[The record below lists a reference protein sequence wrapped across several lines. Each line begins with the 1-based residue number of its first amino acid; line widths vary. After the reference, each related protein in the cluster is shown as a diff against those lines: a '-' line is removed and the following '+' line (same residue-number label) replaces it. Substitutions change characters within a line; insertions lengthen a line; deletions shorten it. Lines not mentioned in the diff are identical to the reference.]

1 MAFIPHGSDEL
12 DPFHHLKTTP
22 LEVADLLVAY
32 LEQLGVEYV
41 FGIPGGAIEPL
52 YNALA
57 RSERNGGPRAV
68 VARHENGAAFM
79 AHGYYMGKRR
89 LGVCC
94 STTGPGA
101 TNLLTG
107 VATAY
112 ENNIPMLVI
121 TAQTALSSFGR
132 GAFQESSDTGIN
144 TLGMFQ
150 HCTRYNTLVSHSN
163 QFEQKLYSAVMSAF
177 QTMSPSHLS
186 VPLDIFRGKIPIDRP
201 SFNLKD
207 ALEPRN
213 WVHED
218 SLDIFCKAL
227 VESGNTVF
235 VVGDNCSDAI
245 GTILDVAFLVNA
257 KVVTTP
263 HGKGLVS
270 PYHPLFRGVI
280 GFAGHQSALRLLSD
294 PRIDLIVAIGTSL
307 SKWASNNWD
316 NGVLMNEKLIHV
328 EECERFFMR
337 SPMARLHVHGRIDF
351 VFERL
356 LRHELLSERAANLPK
371 TIQDISA
378 AIELERDDAQQRS
391 KRFFWLDS
399 EEKYLDDSSPIKPQ
413 RLMKEL
419 AQLFPPQTCFMADVG
434 NSFSWSVHY
443 LHPYDRRIS
452 GRRKR
457 GYGVYHSCFEFAPM
471 GWAMGAAVGFA
482 MARPGIP
489 VICITGDGSML
500 MNGQEITVALQQKL
514 NVIFVVLNDGA
525 LGMVKHGQIMNNA
538 ERVGY
543 ELPKVDFCA
552 MAGAMGVEGHVINSP
567 ADLLALDI
575 KEICSSSAPVLLDV
589 RIDPHEPPPMMS
601 RVRGLS
607 TAKENS

>member
-1 MAFIPHGSDEL
+1 MAFKPYGSGEL
-12 DPFHHLKTTP
+12 EPFQHLKTKP
-22 LEVADLLVAY
+22 LEIADLLIGY

-57 RSERNGGPRAV
+57 RSERRGGPRSV

-107 VATAY
+107 VSTAY
-112 ENNIPMLVI
+112 ENSIPMLVI
-121 TAQTALSSFGR
+121 TAQTALSNFGR

-150 HCTRYNTLVSHSN
+150 YCTRYNTLVSHSN
-163 QFEQKLYSAVMSAF
+163 QFEQKLYSAVMTAF
-177 QTMSPSHLS
+177 QTMTPSHLS
-186 VPLDIFRGKIPIDRP
+186 VPLDIFRNTVPASGP

-207 ALEPRN
+207 VLEPGS
-213 WVHED
+213 WMQED
-218 SLDIFCKAL
+218 SLDPFCRAL
-227 VESGNTVF
+227 VDSKNIVF

-257 KVVTTP
+257 KIVTTP

-280 GFAGHQSALRLLSD
+280 GFGGHQSALQLLSD
-294 PRIDLIVAIGTSL
+294 PHVDLIVAIGTNL
-307 SKWASNNWD
+307 SEWASNNWD
-316 NGVLMNEKLIHV
+316 IGILMNEKLVHV
-328 EECERFFMR
+328 EECERFFTR
-337 SPMARLHVHGRIDF
+337 SPMARLHVHGKIDF
-351 VFERL
+351 VFECL
-356 LRHELLSERAANLPK
+356 FKHELLSDRAAQLQK
-371 TIQDISA
+371 SVQEISA
-378 AIELERDDAQQRS
+378 VMEQERDDTQRQT
-391 KRFFWLDS
+391 KRYFGLDS
-399 EEKYLDDSSPIKPQ
+399 EDKYLDDSSPIKPQ
-413 RLMKEL
+413 RLMREL
-419 AQLFPPQTCFMADVG
+419 ARMFPPQACFMADVG

-452 GRRKR
+452 GKRKR

-489 VICITGDGSML
+489 IICITGDGSML
-500 MNGQEITVALQQKL
+500 MNGQEITVALQQRL
-514 NVIFVVLNDGA
+514 NVIFVILNDGA
-525 LGMVKHGQIMNNA
+525 LGMVKHGQIMNKA

-552 MAGAMGVEGHVINSP
+552 MARSMGVDGYIINSP
-567 ADLLALDI
+567 ADLQKLDI
-575 KEICSSSAPVLLDV
+575 KEICASSAPLLLDV

-601 RVRGLS
+601 RIKALGI
-607 TAKENS
+607 

>member
-1 MAFIPHGSDEL
+1 MALKPQGSGAIE
-12 DPFHHLKTTP
+12 PFQHLKTKP
-22 LEVADLLVAY
+22 LEIADLFIAY
-32 LEQLGVEYV
+32 LEQLEVEYV

-57 RSERNGGPRAV
+57 RSERRGGPRAIS
-68 VARHENGAAFM
+68 ARHENGAAFM
-79 AHGYYMGKRR
+79 AHGYFIGKQR

-112 ENNIPMLVI
+112 ENSVPMLVI
-121 TAQTALSSFGR
+121 TAQTALSNFGR

-150 HCTRYNTLVSHSN
+150 YCTRYNTLVSHPN
-163 QFEQKLYSAVMSAF
+163 QFEQKLYSAVMAAF
-177 QTMSPSHLS
+177 QTRSPSHLS
-186 VPLDIFRGKIPIDRP
+186 IPLDIFRNTVPVSKP
-201 SFNLKD
+201 SFNLKN
-207 ALEPRN
+207 ALESCN
-213 WVHED
+213 WIKED
-218 SLDIFCKAL
+218 SLDTFCRAL
-227 VESGNTVF
+227 VESKNIVF
-235 VVGDNCSDAI
+235 VIGDNCSDAI

-294 PRIDLIVAIGTSL
+294 PHVDLIVAIGTNL
-307 SKWASNNWD
+307 SEWASNNWD
-316 NGVLMNEKLIHV
+316 NSILMNEKLIHV

-337 SPMARLHVHGRIDF
+337 SPMARLHVHGKIDF
-351 VFERL
+351 VFECL
-356 LRHELLSERAANLPK
+356 LKHGLLSARAAQLQK
-371 TIQDISA
+371 SIQEISA
-378 AIELERDDAQQRS
+378 AMEQERDDTQKQT

-419 AQLFPPQTCFMADVG
+419 ARLFPPQTCFMADVG

-452 GRRKR
+452 GKRKR

-471 GWAMGAAVGFA
+471 GWAMGASIGLA

-489 VICITGDGSML
+489 VICITGDGSVL

-538 ERVGY
+538 ERIAY

-552 MAGAMGVEGHVINSP
+552 MAKSMGVNGYIINSP

-575 KEICSSSAPVLLDV
+575 KEICNSSGPLLLDV

-601 RVRGLS
+601 RVRGLG
-607 TAKENS
+607 TASPL

>member
-1 MAFIPHGSDEL
+1 MAFKPHGSDEL
-12 DPFHHLKTTP
+12 EPFHHLQTKP
-22 LEVADLLVAY
+22 LEVADLLIAY
-32 LEQLGVEYV
+32 LEQLRVEYV

-57 RSERNGGPRAV
+57 RSERREGPRAV

-121 TAQTALSSFGR
+121 TAQTALSNFGR

-163 QFEQKLYSAVMSAF
+163 QFEQKVYSAVMSAF

-186 VPLDIFRGKIPIDRP
+186 VPLDIFRSKIPISKP

-213 WVHED
+213 WLQED
-218 SLDIFCKAL
+218 PLNAFCRAL
-227 VESGNTVF
+227 IESKNIVF

-257 KVVTTP
+257 KIVTTP

-280 GFAGHQSALRLLSD
+280 GFAGHQSALRLLAD
-294 PRIDLIVAIGTSL
+294 PRIDLVVAIGTSL
-307 SKWASNNWD
+307 SEWASNNWD

-337 SPMARLHVHGRIDF
+337 SPMARLHVHGKIDF
-351 VFERL
+351 VFECL
-356 LRHELLSERAANLPK
+356 LKHELLSERTATLQQS
-371 TIQDISA
+371 IQEASA
-378 AIELERDDAQQRS
+378 AVERECDEAQKKT

-419 AQLFPPQTCFMADVG
+419 AELFPPQTCFMADVG

-452 GRRKR
+452 GKRKR

-489 VICITGDGSML
+489 VLCITGDGSML
-500 MNGQEITVALQQKL
+500 MNGQEITVALQQEL

-525 LGMVKHGQIMNNA
+525 LGMVKHGQVMNNA

-552 MAGAMGVEGHVINSP
+552 MARAMGVEGYVINSP
-567 ADLLALDI
+567 EDLLALDI
-575 KEICSSSAPVLLDV
+575 KKICSMRAPVLLDV
-589 RIDPHEPPPMMS
+589 RIDPNEPPPMMN
-601 RVRGLS
+601 RVKGLFR
-607 TAKENS
+607 